1 MPAVSEKQRRFM
13 QAVANNPKFAKKVDV
28 PQSVG
33 KEFTMK
39 KMNMGGMAASKMGA
53 VKTAAPSRDGVAMKG
68 KTKGTMVTMA
78 GNKGMKK
85 GGKVKKMA
93 YGGKAC

>member
-13 QAVANNPKFAKKVDV
+13 EAVAHNPKFAKKVDV

-93 YGGKAC
+93 YGGKC